1 MLLFTGMRRR
11 RLRSRPFPP
20 DWLLALERQI
30 PFYPLLPPA
39 DREELR
45 GHIQVFLAEKN
56 VEGGGGFRVTDEV
69 RLIIAAHACLL
80 LLHRDTGYFPGL
92 SSIVVYP
99 GEFVAPLAEVD
110 EAGIVTEGE
119 DLRSG
124 ESWQQGTLVLSWED
138 VLLGGTEGYEDYN
151 VIFHEFAHQLDA
163 RPRRAGVKVSG
174 TRSSHRNTGGSGEE
188 RTGGGRPC
196 STTTGRKAR
205 RSSSPWLQRRS
216 SPFPRNSGTNC
227 RACMPDSPAISAR
240 TRQAGPQRR
249 VDASPLRCRAA
260 VVPVEPVI
268 LT

>member
-1 MLLFTGMRRR
+1 MLFFAGMRRR

-20 DWLLALERQI
+20 DWLQILGRQI
-30 PFYPLLPPA
+30 SFYPHLSPA

-56 VEGGGGFRVTDEV
+56 VEGGGGFPVTDEV

-80 LLHRDTGYFPGL
+80 LLHRKAGYFPGL
-92 SSIVVYP
+92 SPIVVYP
-99 GEFVAPLAEVD
+99 GEFVAPLAEVN

-163 RPRRAGVKVSG
+163 REGITAGAAMPGAGESFWDAVLAPEYRRLRRRAD
-174 TRSSHRNTGGSGEE
+174 R
-188 RTGGGRPC
+188 GRPTLLDSYGAESPEEFFAVAVEAFFTIPAPFRDELPDLYAGLTRYFHQDPASW
-196 STTTGRKAR
+196 STTPG
-205 RSSSPWLQRRS
+205 
-216 SPFPRNSGTNC
+216 
-227 RACMPDSPAISAR
+227 
-240 TRQAGPQRR
+240 
-249 VDASPLRCRAA
+249 
-260 VVPVEPVI
+260 
-268 LT
+268 